1 MKTPLTTFRLCLPM
15 AVSACVLVANAVV
28 AQPAPTWV
36 EMGPAPITSGPV
48 TGRCSAIV
56 ASPFSDGKYYVAG
69 ASGGVW
75 RTLDGGATWTPLTDD
90 LAFNAVGALALD
102 PTNDDVIYAG
112 SGEANFANHSFYGVG
127 LYKST
132 DGGDTW
138 TVLAADSFAGRT
150 FSRIVISH
158 VDPQVLFAA
167 IMPAGG
173 FPALN
178 AAKGHPQRNDPVGV
192 YRSLNGGVDWA
203 LLEGGLPATAASDLW
218 MDPTNA
224 SVLYAAIGDIF
235 GRPENGIYKT
245 LDGGDTW
252 TKLSGGTLPDADN
265 GRISLAIAPS
275 DPQRLYAMITN
286 PSNSTGGA
294 ATTKGIYR
302 SDDGGQSWLERSP
315 GNIQATY
322 GWYLSTMI
330 VDPDSPDTV
339 FAGGLVLMRSTNGG
353 GSWRNRT
360 PGHVDMHGLTY
371 DAQHRLLCANDGGL
385 HISPDNG
392 SSWTALND
400 GLGVVQFYAGLS
412 LQHTNETFVLAGTQ
426 DNGVNRREGPL
437 NWTTRLGGDG
447 GYTALHPDVPD
458 SMWAEF
464 QGTGNLYFSS
474 NGGQSFSRRASGINS
489 SDRNCF
495 LPPVTYSPDSP
506 TTLLYATHRIYRT
519 TNTGASWT
527 AISGDLTGGG
537 SAAVRALVIA
547 PSNAQTVYAATNDGR
562 ILVSVDGGSVWDLKL
577 TGIPGW
583 PRVTREIAVDPADD
597 AVAYLA
603 VSQFGVDQVLRTR
616 NRGDNWWSI
625 TGNLPDVPANSVA
638 VYRDGELRAVFLG
651 TDAGVYMAAGNETVW
666 SLYGAGMPHSPVN
679 DIVVDTHA
687 GRLVASTMGRG
698 MWSIELP
705 LLVDGKPIPTVSEWG
720 IGMMLLLIVIA
731 GMLVFTRK
739 ASAQLSA

>member
-1 MKTPLTTFRLCLPM
+1 
-15 AVSACVLVANAVV
+15 
-28 AQPAPTWV
+28 
-36 EMGPAPITSGPV
+36 
-48 TGRCSAIV
+48 
-56 ASPFSDGKYYVAG
+56 
-69 ASGGVW
+69 
-75 RTLDGGATWTPLTDD
+75 
-90 LAFNAVGALALD
+90 
-102 PTNDDVIYAG
+102 
-112 SGEANFANHSFYGVG
+112 
-127 LYKST
+127 
-132 DGGDTW
+132 
-138 TVLAADSFAGRT
+138 
-150 FSRIVISH
+150 
-158 VDPQVLFAA
+158 
-167 IMPAGG
+167 
-173 FPALN
+173 
-178 AAKGHPQRNDPVGV
+178 
-192 YRSLNGGVDWA
+192 
-203 LLEGGLPATAASDLW
+203 
-218 MDPTNA
+218 
-224 SVLYAAIGDIF
+224 
-235 GRPENGIYKT
+235 
-245 LDGGDTW
+245 
-252 TKLSGGTLPDADN
+252 
-265 GRISLAIAPS
+265 
-275 DPQRLYAMITN
+275 
-286 PSNSTGGA
+286 
-294 ATTKGIYR
+294 
-302 SDDGGQSWLERSP
+302 
-315 GNIQATY
+315 
-322 GWYLSTMI
+322 
-330 VDPDSPDTV
+330 
-339 FAGGLVLMRSTNGG
+339 
-353 GSWRNRT
+353 
-360 PGHVDMHGLTY
+360 
-371 DAQHRLLCANDGGL
+371 GL

-400 GLGVVQFYAGLS
+400 GLGVVQFYPGLS

-474 NGGQSFSRRASGINS
+474 DGGESFEWRAIGIDVG
-489 SDRNCF
+489 DRNCF
-495 LPPVTYSPDSP
+495 VPPITYSPDSP

-519 TNTGASWT
+519 TDTGLSWT
-527 AISGDLTGGG
+527 AISGDLTGGKNLG
-537 SAAVRALVIA
+537 HLAAVRALVIA
-547 PSNAQTVYAATNDGR
+547 PSNPQTVYAATNDGR

-720 IGMMLLLIVIA
+720 TGMMLLLIVIA

-739 ASAQLSA
+739 ASAQLPT